1 MTTAIAGGGVE
12 VRFSADFTVE
22 SSERKQMLA
31 LSDLSVDTEHPKD
44 TSALP
49 SVVLRLFEEEESL
62 WEIAKRYSTTTEI
75 IRSANDL
82 AEDRTCSAGQM
93 LLIPRKR

>member
-1 MTTAIAGGGVE
+1 MLSSGGIE

-22 SSERKQMLA
+22 ASERKQL
-31 LSDLSVDTEHPKD
+31 LGLTDLRVDTEHPKD
-44 TSALP
+44 LSALP
-49 SVVLRLFEEEESL
+49 SIVLKLFDAEESL
-62 WEIAKRYSTTTEI
+62 WEIAKRYSTTVEV

-82 AEDRTCSAGQM
+82 AENCECSAGQM